1 MTGQPSITVTVAFAA
16 AYEQVVVEVT
26 LRNGSTIGDAIARS
40 DICARFPEIDPA
52 AAKAGIWGK
61 ARDLKYEL
69 RDGDR
74 VEIYR
79 LLKADPKEARRAR
92 AGKAGKN

>member
-16 AYEQVVVEVT
+16 AYEQVVIEVT
-26 LRNGSTIGDAIARS
+26 LRSGSTIGDAIARS
-40 DICARFPEIDPA
+40 GICARFPEIDLVA
-52 AAKAGIWGK
+52 VKAGIWGK
-61 ARDLKYEL
+61 VRDLKYEL

-79 LLKADPKEARRAR
+79 PLKADPKEARRAR
-92 AGKAGKN
+92 AGKTRSN